1 MLTVTP
7 FQIAFISGYLLINN
21 TLFLVSIRLIQR
33 YDSKLCWLLLETRKG
48 TLPLGCQILKNAIQF
63 IFRYHNMSSF
73 FFFSLKS
80 VYGEMFLSTHLLA
93 IQIWSCEVFNYDSY
107 QEWDFLNIPKP
118 LKLVSFSPS
127 PITSFPIEIKEC
139 IKYNLLVP
147 GGITT
152 IYYYSQLI
160 NLEAL
165 LTKKILSNEVSL
177 DCTKEQKV

>member
-1 MLTVTP
+1 MSLSDWSKDMTP
-7 FQIAFISGYLLINN
+7 NFVDS
-21 TLFLVSIRLIQR
+21 FLRQE
-33 YDSKLCWLLLETRKG
+33 KELCPWGAKFWRM
-48 TLPLGCQILKNAIQF
+48 PF
-63 IFRYHNMSSF
+63 SSSLDTTTCHHFF

-165 LTKKILSNEVSL
+165 LTKKILSNEVSI

>member
-1 MLTVTP
+1 
-7 FQIAFISGYLLINN
+7 
-21 TLFLVSIRLIQR
+21 
-33 YDSKLCWLLLETRKG
+33 
-48 TLPLGCQILKNAIQF
+48 
-63 IFRYHNMSSF
+63 
-73 FFFSLKS
+73 
-80 VYGEMFLSTHLLA
+80 MFLSTHLLA
-93 IQIWSCEVFNYDSY
+93 IQVWTCEVFSYDSY

-152 IYYYSQLI
+152 IYYHSQLI